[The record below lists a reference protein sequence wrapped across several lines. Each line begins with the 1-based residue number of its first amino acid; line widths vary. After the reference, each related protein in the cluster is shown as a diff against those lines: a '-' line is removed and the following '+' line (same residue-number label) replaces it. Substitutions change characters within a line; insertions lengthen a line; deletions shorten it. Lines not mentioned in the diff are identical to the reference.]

1 MSNKETKLG
10 FLQNALESETQT
22 SDKSHERINNDV
34 SMLMSQHAT
43 MDYISSH
50 C

>member
-1 MSNKETKLG
+1 MSNIESNRG
-10 FLQNALESETQT
+10 NLQKFSESETQT